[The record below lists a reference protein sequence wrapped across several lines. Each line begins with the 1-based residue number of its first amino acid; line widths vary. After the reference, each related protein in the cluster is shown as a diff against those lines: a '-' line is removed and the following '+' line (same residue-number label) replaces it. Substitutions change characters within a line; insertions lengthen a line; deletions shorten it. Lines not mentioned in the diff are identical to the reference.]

1 MKNRKPL
8 QIAKTFL
15 FICLLVSLSVQS
27 QVQFGLKKV
36 NIFTDISYSSPEKE
50 LKNYYSLG
58 DLMKIYVG
66 AEVPFLAVNYSKKS
80 TMCLSVAALL
90 DHEKANFTSGDYSTD
105 GLDAKMTS
113 YGVRVRPFA
122 NMAVYAP
129 TGKVIDGY
137 YVKETTH
144 KVTGTDEFGNS
155 KYSEYTTTENI
166 PVWSEGGAKLI
177 VTMFLSGLYFD
188 YGKTNMTLIEPPYQ
202 DVSRNATMYSYGCS
216 PSLGTGGKITMY
228 MDLGIRHYKWTNS
241 MNTTSGI
248 KSWHIGFGVG
258 FNIK

>member
-1 MKNRKPL
+1 MKNRKSL
-8 QIAKTFL
+8 LIAKRFL
-15 FICLLVSLSVQS
+15 FICLLTSLSVQS

-36 NIFTDISYSSPEKE
+36 NVFADISYSSPEKE

-58 DLMKIYVG
+58 DLMKGYVG
-66 AEVPFLAVNYSKKS
+66 VEVPFFVANYSKKS

-90 DHEKANFTSGDYSTD
+90 DHEKANFASITSD

-129 TGKVIDGY
+129 TGKVINGY

-144 KVTGTDEFGNS
+144 KVTGNDEFGNS

-166 PVWSEGGAKLI
+166 PVWSEEGAKLI
-177 VTMFLSGLYFD
+177 MTMFLSGLYFD
-188 YGKTNMTLIEPPYQ
+188 YGKTNMMLIEAPYP
-202 DVSRNATMYSYGCS
+202 DVSRTATMYSYGCS